1 MGDLTELFSA
11 KEIKEIGVFKE
22 ACQDMM
28 VNQEPVKCF
37 AVLSDILTRQTR
49 LSDIPNEDLLT
60 TYAQLKLFSKTWRNL
75 EWLDNRILAKIT
87 PKAKT
92 LISTELKRRKPEVH

>member
-1 MGDLTELFSA
+1 MGDLNELFSS

-22 ACQDMM
+22 ACQDML

-37 AVLSDILTRQTR
+37 ALLSDVLTRQTKI
-49 LSDIPNEDLLT
+49 SDIPNSDLLAA
-60 TYAQLKLFSKTWRNL
+60 YAQLKLFSKTWREL
-75 EWLDNRILAKIT
+75 EWIDNRLLAKIT

-92 LISTELKRRKPEVH
+92 LIAEELKRRKNDAN